1 MTVDNP
7 GVYEE
12 RAGFL
17 FGPFSPI
24 YGFGA
29 CIITVI
35 LNRFYNKNFILVFI
49 ISALLGGFFE
59 FFVSLYLETCFGIR
73 S

>member
-29 CIITVI
+29 VIITVI
-35 LNRFYNKNFILVFI
+35 LNRFSNKNIILVFI
-49 ISALLGGFFE
+49 VSALLGGFFE
-59 FFVSLYLETCFGIR
+59 YVVSIYLEYCFGVR